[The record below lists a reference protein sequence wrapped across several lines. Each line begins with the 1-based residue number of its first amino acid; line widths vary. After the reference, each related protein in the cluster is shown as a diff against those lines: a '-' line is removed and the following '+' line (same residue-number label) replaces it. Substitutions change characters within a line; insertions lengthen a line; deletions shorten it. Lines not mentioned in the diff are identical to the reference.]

1 MVLIQ
6 IKLVAI
12 YIAHHHL
19 QIMLYMEMSILIKE
33 IVLCD
38 YHVHMVLIMLELHV
52 ISSAHHHL
60 QIIPYLEVIILNTA
74 VVLSNSIANMVLLI
88 IDNIVINKIIN
99 IGTNNQ
105 YYLSQKTKQII

>member
-1 MVLIQ
+1 
-6 IKLVAI
+6 
-12 YIAHHHL
+12 
-19 QIMLYMEMSILIKE
+19 MSILIKE